1 MLVSGAAEL
10 ISLGSVLP
18 FLAVLSNPESLWQ
31 EPVVQSF
38 AARLGIQDANQLLIP
53 ATFIFAGAV
62 ILASSIRLL
71 NLWSNGLVAAAI
83 GSDLSCECY
92 RRTLYQPYSV
102 HVQRNSATVIAR
114 ITSQIADTVGALN
127 SVLLL
132 MTSIVV
138 AVALFVGL
146 LFIDAPVALSAS
158 GLFGISYLL
167 LAKISKRELH
177 LNGQKI
183 TTASSYLLKSLNEG
197 LGSIRDVLLDNNQH
211 VYLEIYRKADRPQR
225 QLQAKNFFIGAY
237 PRYVVEALGMVAIAF
252 IGSLIVFNRG
262 ESVTVIPLLGALAL
276 GAQRM
281 LPALQTI
288 YNGWAVMKGYN
299 SAISAVLEMLDQR
312 IGSAVGIAA
321 PFEFNKCIRLEGVSF
336 QYDVDQPLVLN
347 GLNLEIQRGESIG
360 IVGSTGS
367 GKSTLTDL
375 IMGLLEPTHGIMS
388 VDGLDIHDLQHPERL
403 SSWRAVISH
412 VPQNIYMSDSS
423 VAENIAFGVP
433 LEEID
438 YNRVKYSAKQAQIS
452 SFIED
457 MPNGYETFVGE
468 QGVRLSGG
476 QRQRIGIARALYKQ
490 SKILIFDEATSALDT
505 STEKSVISA
514 LNDLNDNLTIVMVAH
529 RLSTLLNCDRVIRL
543 EQGIVLDDGHPDR
556 FLHDTN

>member
-1 MLVSGAAEL
+1 M
-10 ISLGSVLP
+10 
-18 FLAVLSNPESLWQ
+18 
-31 EPVVQSF
+31 
-38 AARLGIQDANQLLIP
+38 
-53 ATFIFAGAV
+53 
-62 ILASSIRLL
+62 
-71 NLWSNGLVAAAI
+71 
-83 GSDLSCECY
+83 
-92 RRTLYQPYSV
+92 
-102 HVQRNSATVIAR
+102 
-114 ITSQIADTVGALN
+114 
-127 SVLLL
+127 
-132 MTSIVV
+132 
-138 AVALFVGL
+138 
-146 LFIDAPVALSAS
+146 
-158 GLFGISYLL
+158 
-167 LAKISKRELH
+167 
-177 LNGQKI
+177 
-183 TTASSYLLKSLNEG
+183 
-197 LGSIRDVLLDNNQH
+197 
-211 VYLEIYRKADRPQR
+211 
-225 QLQAKNFFIGAY
+225 
-237 PRYVVEALGMVAIAF
+237 
-252 IGSLIVFNRG
+252 
-262 ESVTVIPLLGALAL
+262 
-276 GAQRM
+276 
-281 LPALQTI
+281 
-288 YNGWAVMKGYN
+288 
-299 SAISAVLEMLDQR
+299 
-312 IGSAVGIAA
+312 
-321 PFEFNKCIRLEGVSF
+321 
-336 QYDVDQPLVLN
+336 
-347 GLNLEIQRGESIG
+347 NLEIQRGESIG